1 LKKIQKM
8 ALSLNI
14 SYEKAEIIHKMSQ
27 KKGIRS
33 KTIEE
38 ESEDEE
44 LKLNKT
50 ISNFV

>member
-1 LKKIQKM
+1 M

-14 SYEKAEIIHKMSQ
+14 SYEKAEIIHKMSR
-27 KKGIRS
+27 KKGIKS

-50 ISNFV
+50 INNFV

>member
-1 LKKIQKM
+1 M

-27 KKGIRS
+27 KKGIKS